1 MIFTVCHFT
10 AQLANSRCTD
20 LRNTWSPVKW
30 RNMEPHAN
38 SLTYQPSPSKALV
51 QILCSS
57 QKTTMTPP
65 LGKEIEK
72 FTKLYESSHLI
83 QGCWQESWELETGHT
98 YPASQMSKNRA
109 RKGRGW
115 ELPGPDW
122 QLQSA
127 SSSPAWQGDR
137 HSRGC
142 DGPPCASGGCR
153 SNLAGKSGEPSRG
166 CWRFDKK
173 QQLCEEI
180 CTNKWVDAAQA
191 QGGYSCKTAPAPKA

>member
-1 MIFTVCHFT
+1 
-10 AQLANSRCTD
+10 
-20 LRNTWSPVKW
+20 
-30 RNMEPHAN
+30 
-38 SLTYQPSPSKALV
+38 
-51 QILCSS
+51 
-57 QKTTMTPP
+57 
-65 LGKEIEK
+65 
-72 FTKLYESSHLI
+72 
-83 QGCWQESWELETGHT
+83 
-98 YPASQMSKNRA
+98 MSKNRA

-137 HSRGC
+137 RSRGC

-153 SNLAGKSGEPSRG
+153 SNLAGKTREPSRG

-180 CTNKWVDAAQA
+180 CTNQESGNVDAVMDTAQTW
-191 QGGYSCKTAPAPKA
+191 GGTAAWQHLLLSLLHLHPSSLHTLLCGASCAPRESPELLLSAGTRGQASREDFPSPLPL